1 MAGNTVIFPP
11 KQNAIDATQ
20 VKNIAKFKCIKLSAN
35 TATVVIESDK
45 ITTFNLPN
53 LSDKAP
59 NIILP
64 AVLNIATIATAFSA
78 TSGVSTTSLLF
89 YFVKILI

>member
-45 ITTFNLPN
+45 
-53 LSDKAP
+53 
-59 NIILP
+59 
-64 AVLNIATIATAFSA
+64 
-78 TSGVSTTSLLF
+78 LLL
-89 YFVKILI
+89 LIYQTYLIKHLI